1 MAEPHHRVSVEEY
14 LAFERRSEGRHEY
27 LDGEIFAMTG
37 ASRYHNRLAVNLV
50 LIVGTQLRGGPCEL
64 YIADMRVRVAATG
77 LYTYP
82 DLAVVCGEARFD
94 DAHLDTLLN
103 PTLIFEIL
111 SPSTE
116 ATDRGRK
123 FAHYRKVESLRE
135 VLLIAQD
142 RVAVE
147 HYSRR
152 LPPPE
157 GGWHLRD
164 AARLDDRLSLPSI
177 GCELPLADL
186 YERVFR
192 ETA

>member
-1 MAEPHHRVSVEEY
+1 MAEPHHRISVEEY

-37 ASRYHNRLAVNLV
+37 ASRYHNRLAVNLA
-50 LIVGTQLRGGPCEL
+50 LILGTQVRGGPCEL

-103 PTLIFEIL
+103 PTLIIEIL

-123 FAHYRKVESLRE
+123 FAHYQKVDSLAE

-147 HYSRR
+147 HYSRQR
-152 LPPPE
+152 E
-157 GGWHLRD
+157 GGWHR
-164 AARLDDRLSLPSI
+164 RETTSLDDRLILPSI
-177 GCELPLADL
+177 GCELPLAEV

-192 ETA
+192 ETS

>member
-1 MAEPHHRVSVEEY
+1 MAEPHHRLSEEEY
-14 LAFERRSEGRHEY
+14 LAFERQAETKHEY
-27 LDGEIFAMTG
+27 LDGEVFAMTG
-37 ASRYHNRLAVNLV
+37 ASRRHNRLAANLA
-50 LIVGTQLRGGPCEL
+50 LMLGLQLRGRPCEL

-82 DLAVVCGEARFD
+82 DLVVVCGEPRFG
-94 DAHLDTLLN
+94 DAELDTLLN
-103 PTLIFEIL
+103 PTLLVEIL

-123 FAHYRKVESLRE
+123 FAHYRRLDSLAE

-152 LPPPE
+152 PAQPE
-157 GGWHLRD
+157 AGWHL
-164 AARLDDRLSLPSI
+164 AEAMQLEDRLVLASI
-177 GCELPLADL
+177 GCELPLAEV
-186 YERVFR
+186 YERVLGD
-192 ETA
+192 TA

>member
-1 MAEPHHRVSVEEY
+1 MAEPHDRVSVEEY

-27 LDGEIFAMTG
+27 LDGEVFAMTG
-37 ASRYHNRLAVNLV
+37 ASRYHNRLAANIAGILYS
-50 LIVGTQLRGGPCEL
+50 QLRGGPCEL

-77 LYTYP
+77 LYAYP
-82 DLAVVCGEARFD
+82 DLAVVCGEPRFD
-94 DAHLDTLLN
+94 DAHLDTLVN

-116 ATDRGRK
+116 AADRGTK
-123 FAHYRKVESLRE
+123 FAHYRRIDSLAE
-135 VLLIAQD
+135 VVLIAQD

>member
-1 MAEPHHRVSVEEY
+1 MSVEEY

-27 LDGEIFAMTG
+27 LDGEIIAMTG
-37 ASRYHNRLAVNLV
+37 ASRYHNRLAVNVAGILYP
-50 LIVGTQLRGGPCEL
+50 QLRRGPCEL

-77 LYTYP
+77 LYTYS
-82 DLAVVCGEARFD
+82 DLAVVCGEPRFD

-103 PTLIFEIL
+103 PTLIFEVL

-123 FAHYRKVESLRE
+123 FAHYRKVESLAE

-147 HYSRR
+147 HYSRQ
-152 LPPPE
+152 PE
-157 GGWHLRD
+157 GAWQLRE
-164 AARLDDRLSLPSI
+164 ATGLDDRLILPSI
-177 GCELPLADL
+177 GCELPLAEL
-186 YERVFR
+186 YERVVR
-192 ETA
+192 ETI

>member
-1 MAEPHHRVSVEEY
+1 MSVEEY

-37 ASRYHNRLAVNLV
+37 ASRYHNRLAVNLAGI
-50 LIVGTQLRGGPCEL
+50 LYPQLRGGPCEL

-82 DLAVVCGEARFD
+82 DLAVVCGEPRFD
-94 DAHLDTLLN
+94 DAYLDTLLN

-123 FAHYRKVESLRE
+123 FAHYQKVDSLAE

-147 HYSRR
+147 HYSRQR
-152 LPPPE
+152 PQPPQPE
-157 GGWHLRD
+157 VIGWHLRE
-164 AARLDDRLSLPSI
+164 ATALEDRLSLPSI
-177 GCELPLADL
+177 GCELPLAEV

-192 ETA
+192 ETT